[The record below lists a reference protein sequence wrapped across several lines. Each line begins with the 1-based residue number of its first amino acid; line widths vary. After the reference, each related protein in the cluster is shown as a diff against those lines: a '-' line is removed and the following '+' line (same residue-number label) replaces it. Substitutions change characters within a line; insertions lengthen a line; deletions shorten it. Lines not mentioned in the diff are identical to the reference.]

1 MRGIHEGLYLKP
13 LDDAFNAMEVPYFRY
28 QDDILILCQTK
39 SQFNRCKQ
47 RMMAV
52 LKKRR
57 LSLSSKKTRMG
68 AIEKGFHFL
77 GINYLGTQPSNNI
90 KVTQADEK
98 PAGFAQYLSSMGGQY
113 CNWRYIVWACTHRST
128 CKNVA

>member
-1 MRGIHEGLYLKP
+1 
-13 LDDAFNAMEVPYFRY
+13 MEVPYFRY

-52 LKKRR
+52 LEKRR

-98 PAGFAQYLSSMGGQY
+98 PAGFAQYLSSMGGAILQLA
-113 CNWRYIVWACTHRST
+113 IHRLGLYASFHMQER
-128 CKNVA
+128 CVKHANR